1 MRSSVMRQL
10 RVSKE
15 RPQGCFLHRGGPALL
30 LMAQLPRLHALPT
43 LQSDFCHLSE
53 GQIHPA
59 APLSDF
65 PPLLQE
71 QEPLSANAPPSRL
84 TAGMI
89 SLGPDDL
96 GLPHLGPAAPQ

>member
-1 MRSSVMRQL
+1 M
-10 RVSKE
+10 SKE

-30 LMAQLPRLHALPT
+30 LAAELPHLHALPT
-43 LQSDFCHLSE
+43 LQRDFCRLSE

-59 APLSDF
+59 APISDF
-65 PPLLQE
+65 PHLLQE

-89 SLGPDDL
+89 SLRPDEL
-96 GLPHLGPAAPQ
+96 GLPHLGPTAPQ